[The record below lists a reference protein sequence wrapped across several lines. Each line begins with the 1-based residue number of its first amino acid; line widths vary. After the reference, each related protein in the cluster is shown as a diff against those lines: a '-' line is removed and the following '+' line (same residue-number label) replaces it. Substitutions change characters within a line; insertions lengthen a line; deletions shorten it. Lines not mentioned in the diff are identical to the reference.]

1 MDGLNEDAQFLGDM
15 DHVSLEAIAALS
27 PDLLILFSTEPAQK
41 ALGEAAEGIGIHVYY
56 TNIDSF
62 DDYDRVMKELTGFTG
77 CSGAYERHVE
87 QVREEIGGI
96 LRQVPEKA
104 EKDSYLL
111 LHVSAT
117 KSKAEK
123 NDYFACEIL
132 NRLGLDNLAGD
143 SSAFDVLSMEAI
155 VAADPDYIFVVPR
168 EMKKAA
174 ESYEK
179 LFSSQPAW
187 EALSAV
193 RDGRH
198 FLLDKN
204 LFGLK
209 PNARWAEAYRR
220 PMTFCTGSRENV
232 CDSRNRADPC
242 CGCRAAVRQ
251 QRDRS
256 GRRAADAGRKRNE
269 GTAGDRFSGQAS
281 ANSRR
286 FAFGRRTFGFRLS
299 SAEQPE

>member
-1 MDGLNEDAQFLGDM
+1 
-15 DHVSLEAIAALS
+15 
-27 PDLLILFSTEPAQK
+27 
-41 ALGEAAEGIGIHVYY
+41 
-56 TNIDSF
+56 
-62 DDYDRVMKELTGFTG
+62 MKELTGFTG

-168 EMKKAA
+168 GN
-174 ESYEK
+174 EK
-179 LFSSQPAW
+179 
-187 EALSAV
+187 
-193 RDGRH
+193 
-198 FLLDKN
+198 
-204 LFGLK
+204 
-209 PNARWAEAYRR
+209 RR
-220 PMTFCTGSRENV
+220 
-232 CDSRNRADPC
+232 
-242 CGCRAAVRQ
+242 
-251 QRDRS
+251 
-256 GRRAADAGRKRNE
+256 RRAMKNSFHPNRHGKRCP
-269 GTAGDRFSGQAS
+269 
-281 ANSRR
+281 R
-286 FAFGRRTFGFRLS
+286 FATDAIFCWTRIFS
-299 SAEQPE
+299 D